1 MLPQLWPSPSAAS
14 ALTIWR
20 RTGSLSAWRT
30 AASSSWVRSGWE
42 MVIVRWSSN
51 ICYCTTT
58 IVLAPYVTQETAM
71 NDAPRT
77 PDPGRRR
84 GVVRR
89 ATRALVTNYIHEL
102 SDRHGG
108 HEGRRA

>member
-1 MLPQLWPSPSAAS
+1 
-14 ALTIWR
+14 
-20 RTGSLSAWRT
+20 
-30 AASSSWVRSGWE
+30 
-42 MVIVRWSSN
+42 
-51 ICYCTTT
+51 
-58 IVLAPYVTQETAM
+58 M

-84 GVVRR
+84 GVERR

-108 HEGRRA
+108 RERRQTQDEAEAPRNLGEAQGG